1 MDALKG
7 HFRNGCAQGSIGNGC
22 AQQNRLFRRMYATIF
37 WATDARKVWLGKSQ
51 MRATCFPDAG
61 NLSNL
66 LPLKMGE
73 EK

>member
-1 MDALKG
+1 
-7 HFRNGCAQGSIGNGC
+7 
-22 AQQNRLFRRMYATIF
+22 MYATIF